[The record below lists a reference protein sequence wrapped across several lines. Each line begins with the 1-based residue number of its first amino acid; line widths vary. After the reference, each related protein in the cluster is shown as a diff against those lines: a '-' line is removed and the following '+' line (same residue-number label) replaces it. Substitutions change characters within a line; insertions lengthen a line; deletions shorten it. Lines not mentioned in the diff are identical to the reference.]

1 MADLFGE
8 EPDKIYEIVEE
19 LGRGQFGKVFKGV
32 RKADREVVAIKI
44 LTIDET
50 ADDDTFRAVA
60 KEIQMLRDCNHPN
73 IVGFY
78 GAYIKGNELWI
89 IMEFCDAGSCSKMM
103 NKMGDGFREEEIA
116 AVLHQVLQGLEY
128 LSKARK
134 MHRDIKADNLLLKSS
149 GEVKIADMGV
159 ATQLKNTM
167 DFHKTATGTP
177 YWMSPELVSQSR
189 YNSKVDIWSLG
200 ITAIELAEKKPPLF
214 DFVPMRALFMIAQQ
228 SRPPP
233 KLSKPGE
240 WSVAFNDFISKCLV
254 KDPEERASATELL
267 QHPFI
272 NEKSQ
277 QSRTIV
283 AGLVQRYNQLMIEKQ
298 NQRAKERLGGSS
310 LDRPLA
316 ADNMR
321 RLLTIVEDD
330 PSTAPPPPED
340 SPAAATHARDGEGAD
355 EEEEED
361 FTSEADDEDEN
372 QRPKWLVAKPLSKQ
386 TKENAKIGQQKK
398 RDGEKMWLSQG
409 MAPPPPAPPTTDH
422 SLRTAPE
429 RKTSIY
435 QRIKERKQIGRQ
447 QKSKD
452 ANSNESAT
460 AAITWRWWQEKEK
473 KLRLKLKK
481 LGSKSFISPVP
492 GEPRISESKRGGGAG
507 RNKAVKFDANK
518 RVSKS
523 DAGTDTEDED
533 EDDDEE
539 AGAGRSRRRRRKPD
553 DAYGD
558 DEEDEDEEQEV
569 QKQRQLASARM
580 VAEKTPGVLS
590 KTSRRWSFACFRTN
604 GISHS

>member
-1 MADLFGE
+1 M
-8 EPDKIYEIVEE
+8 
-19 LGRGQFGKVFKGV
+19 
-32 RKADREVVAIKI
+32 
-44 LTIDET
+44 TT
-50 ADDDTFRAVA
+50 TTTTT
-60 KEIQMLRDCNHPN
+60 MT
-73 IVGFY
+73 
-78 GAYIKGNELWI
+78 
-89 IMEFCDAGSCSKMM
+89 MM
-103 NKMGDGFREEEIA
+103 M
-116 AVLHQVLQGLEY
+116 
-128 LSKARK
+128 
-134 MHRDIKADNLLLKSS
+134 M
-149 GEVKIADMGV
+149 
-159 ATQLKNTM
+159 
-167 DFHKTATGTP
+167 
-177 YWMSPELVSQSR
+177 
-189 YNSKVDIWSLG
+189 
-200 ITAIELAEKKPPLF
+200 
-214 DFVPMRALFMIAQQ
+214 
-228 SRPPP
+228 
-233 KLSKPGE
+233 
-240 WSVAFNDFISKCLV
+240 
-254 KDPEERASATELL
+254 

-298 NQRAKERLGGSS
+298 NQRAKVAASPFPLLVLSCPVCPSVCRFSLLPSFLLPLGHLSSFSRPSITNGAFEQERLGGSS